1 MRGTI
6 RLLFFVASMVLWGA
20 DPAYEHAIA
29 VSSDADRPG
38 LLCKFALVVRDSGD
52 LLRAEQL
59 TNQALDQLK
68 RDGDMETANA
78 AACLTLSGALAMRAR
93 PEQAQQDLEKAL
105 AIRERLLGPQSLQL
119 ADTLNTLGMVHRL
132 QERYVDAERYYRR
145 ALAIQ
150 RAHPPTPEL
159 GITLNNLGQLAAA
172 RGRSKEALELF
183 HQAVETWEGLPG
195 PPNPGMATAL
205 NQAGVLAYKNK
216 QYAEATAL
224 LEKAGSAEALLNLG
238 AAHLKEKRFHES
250 AQAYQRAIELLT
262 KQWGPGDARL
272 ATPLDHLAFVLRKDE
287 QYADAAEVELQATR
301 IRVATALR

>member
-1 MRGTI
+1 M
-6 RLLFFVASMVLWGA
+6 
-20 DPAYEHAIA
+20 
-29 VSSDADRPG
+29 
-38 LLCKFALVVRDSGD
+38 
-52 LLRAEQL
+52 Q
-59 TNQALDQLK
+59 
-68 RDGDMETANA
+68 
-78 AACLTLSGALAMRAR
+78 AR
-93 PEQAQQDLEKAL
+93 PAQAQQDLEKAL
-105 AIRERLLGPQSLQL
+105 AIRELLEGPQSLQL
-119 ADTLNTLGMVHRL
+119 ADTLNSLGMAHRL
-132 QERYVDAERYYRR
+132 QQRYGEAERYYRR

-150 RAHPPTPEL
+150 RAHPPTAEL

-172 RGRSKEALELF
+172 RGRSKQALELF

-250 AQAYQRAIELLT
+250 AQAYQRAVELLT
-262 KQWGPGDARL
+262 RQWGPGDERL
-272 ATPLDHLAFVLRKDE
+272 AAPLDHLAFVLRKDE
-287 QYADAAEVELQATR
+287 QFADAAEVELQATR